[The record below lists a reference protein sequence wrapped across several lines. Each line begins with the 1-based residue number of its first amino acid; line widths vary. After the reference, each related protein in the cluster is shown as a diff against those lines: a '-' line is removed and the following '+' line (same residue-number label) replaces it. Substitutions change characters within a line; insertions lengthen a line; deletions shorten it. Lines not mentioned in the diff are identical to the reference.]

1 MGLFDS
7 VAVKCPV
14 CGEPNWTKSR
24 AADFP
29 ADNTY
34 AFETAPDKIAV
45 DVASGHE
52 AEPLVCD
59 CGATFRPVAIV
70 TRRVE
75 LV

>member
-14 CGEPNWTKSR
+14 CGEPSWTISK

-34 AFETAPDKIAV
+34 AFETSTDKM
-45 DVASGHE
+45 E
-52 AEPLVCD
+52 W
-59 CGATFRPVAIV
+59 T
-70 TRRVE
+70 
-75 LV
+75 